1 MSTKVVSTSMPLEL
15 IEGIDSIARYL
26 SVSRSAVISA
36 VLFERVPMYSR
47 MCDGLPPLERD
58 GPMRFMGASQGEIVR
73 LLGELSVGRGVTQ
86 RDLFEK

>member
-1 MSTKVVSTSMPLEL
+1 MSTKVISTSMPLEL
-15 IEGIDSIARYL
+15 IEGIDSVANYL

-36 VLFERVPMYSR
+36 ILFERVPMYSR

-58 GPMRFMGASQGEIVR
+58 GPMRFMGSSQGEIVR
-73 LLGELSVGRGVTQ
+73 LLGELSVGKGVTQ